1 MEYLEGTT
9 APQLSRLKMVVVKT
23 VRMVRQDF
31 DHSALRDASS
41 SALGDHPLELRF
53 QRRKSH
59 HSEVN
64 LAKLSTGDPVGRL
77 AGLFGAIDQT
87 EEFPDRQQ
95 GKAEFAAVP
104 DEGKPVNMPAFI
116 KPLVAG

>member
-1 MEYLEGTT
+1 
-9 APQLSRLKMVVVKT
+9 MVVVKT
-23 VRMVRQDF
+23 VLVVRQVF
-31 DHSALRDASS
+31 DHSALRDAPS
-41 SALGDHPLELRF
+41 SALGDHPLKLGF

-59 HSEVN
+59 HSEFN

-77 AGLFGAIDQT
+77 ASLFRAIDQT